1 MLNELGLYLA
11 GTVMRGVGLW
21 LAVTVVEWMWGRK
34 LIGQKL
40 SGLWWLLLIVTMV
53 PFHQRTV
60 RVRMEQPVTTTAVP
74 AEASTAV
81 EAAER
86 AYPRTQFRQ
95 FPRPEVPAAAALV
108 AVAVGAALL
117 LRRILLLRSWER
129 RIRRCAE
136 IVEPRLIE
144 LLAQAAAAVGLRK
157 LPGLRDG
164 GEDGPFCFGLRQP
177 YILLPAGM
185 LARLE
190 DREVSMLLVHEL
202 NHLARHDQFW
212 TLLLYFIEALCWF
225 NPFVR
230 LCRKRLAA
238 VRELDCDREVVRRL
252 RLAPRERA
260 AYAGLI
266 LNFSI
271 RSGPVSALPETALG
285 REGAEIKQRMREVA
299 MKNRSLFSRRTV
311 LLVAVLG
318 GLAVGGFLTP
328 GCSAVRTE
336 TQSVVTESGRKLT
349 LVTAFPDRNPA
360 LRLELLVNRHSPG
373 TGKEDRVMIA
383 AKLRE
388 GERILAAPK
397 LIVAQ
402 GEPGSV
408 RLAGDCEPREL
419 FLKHLSSSYF
429 GTVESAAAGVEILVR
444 AKLAGEN
451 CAELVLFCIKRSEA
465 GEPRDGV
472 IYDELICGEWKLNVR
487 LGEPRTVDF
496 SR

>member
-40 SGLWWLLLIVTMV
+40 RGLWWLLLIVTMV
-53 PFHQRTV
+53 PFHLETV
-60 RVRMEQPVTTTAVP
+60 RVRMEQPVTATAVP

-108 AVAVGAALL
+108 VVAVGAALL

-177 YILLPAGM
+177 YVLLPAGM

-238 VRELDCDREVVRRL
+238 IRELDCDREVVRRL
-252 RLAPRERA
+252 GLAPRERA

-271 RSGPVSALPETALG
+271 RAGAASVLPETALG
-285 REGAEIKQRMREVA
+285 REGAEIKQRMREIA
-299 MKNRSLFSRRTV
+299 MKKRSLFSRRTV

-318 GLAVGGFLTP
+318 GLAAGGSLTP

-336 TQSVVTESGRKLT
+336 TQSVMTESGRKLT
-349 LVTAFPDRNPA
+349 LVTAFPERNSA
-360 LRLELLVNRHSPG
+360 LRLELLVKRHSPG
-373 TGKEDRVMIA
+373 EGKEDRVMIA

-408 RLAGDCEPREL
+408 RLAGDCEPRKL
-419 FLKHLSSSYF
+419 FLKYLPSSYF
-429 GTVESAAAGVEILVR
+429 GTVESASAGVEILAR
-444 AKLAGEN
+444 
-451 CAELVLFCIKRSEA
+451 AELTGDDRAELILFCIKRSEA

-496 SR
+496 LR

>member
-40 SGLWWLLLIVTMV
+40 RGLWWLLLIVTMV
-53 PFHQRTV
+53 PFHQGTV

-86 AYPRTQFRQ
+86 TYPRTQFRQ

-157 LPGLRDG
+157 QPGLRDG

-373 TGKEDRVMIA
+373 TGKEDRVMIT

-388 GERILAAPK
+388 GERILAAPG
-397 LIVAQ
+397 LIVAP
-402 GEPGSV
+402 GETGSV
-408 RLAGDCEPREL
+408 RLARVCEPREL
-419 FLKHLSSSYF
+419 FLKHLPSNYF
-429 GTVESAAAGVEILVR
+429 GMVESVAAGVEILVR
-444 AKLAGEN
+444 AELAGEN
-451 CAELVLFCIKRSEA
+451 CAELVLFCIKRNEA
-465 GEPRDGV
+465 GEPHDGM
-472 IYDELICGEWKLNVR
+472 IYEELICGEWKLNMK

>member
-21 LAVTVVEWMWGRK
+21 LAVTVVEWMWGRR
-34 LIGQKL
+34 LVGQKL
-40 SGLWWLLLIVTMV
+40 RGLWWLLLIVTMV
-53 PFHQRTV
+53 PFHQGTI
-60 RVRMEQPVTTTAVP
+60 RVRTEQPVTATAVS
-74 AEASTAV
+74 AEVFTAV
-81 EAAER
+81 QAVER
-86 AYPRTQFRQ
+86 AHPRMQFRQ
-95 FPRPEVPAAAALV
+95 FPWPEVPAAAALV
-108 AVAVGAALL
+108 AVAIGVALL
-117 LRRILLLRSWER
+117 IRRILLLRSWER

-157 LPGLRDG
+157 LPELRDG
-164 GEDGPFCFGLRQP
+164 GEAGPLCFGLRHS
-177 YILLPAGM
+177 YVLLPAEV

-212 TLLLYFIEALCWF
+212 TLLLYFIEALFWF

-252 RLAPRERA
+252 GLVSRERA

-271 RSGPVSALPETALG
+271 RSGPAAALPETALG
-285 REGAEIKQRMREVA
+285 REGVEIKQRMREIA
-299 MKNRSLFSRRTV
+299 MKNCSLLSRRTV
-311 LLVAVLG
+311 LLVVVLG

-336 TQSVVTESGRKLT
+336 TRSVMTEAGRKLT
-349 LVTAFPDRNPA
+349 LVTAFPEPDSS
-360 LRLELLVNRHSPG
+360 LRLELLVSRHSPG
-373 TGKEDRVMIA
+373 EGEEDRVMIA

-388 GERILAAPK
+388 GKRILAVPK
-397 LIVAQ
+397 LVIVP

-408 RLAGDCEPREL
+408 RLAGDCAPREL
-419 FLKHLSSSYF
+419 FLKHLPSSYF
-429 GTVESAAAGVEILVR
+429 GTVESASAGVEILAR
-444 AKLAGEN
+444 
-451 CAELVLFCIKRSEA
+451 AELTGDDRVELILFCIKRSEA
-465 GEPRDGV
+465 GEPRNGV
-472 IYDELICGEWKLNVR
+472 IYDELICGEWRLDMR